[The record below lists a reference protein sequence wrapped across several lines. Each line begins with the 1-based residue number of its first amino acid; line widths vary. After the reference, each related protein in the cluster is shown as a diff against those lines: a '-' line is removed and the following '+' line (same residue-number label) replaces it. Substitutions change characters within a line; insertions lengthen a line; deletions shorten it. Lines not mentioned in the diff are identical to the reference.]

1 MQLCLGKVSNEGP
14 DKHSGFS
21 LSDEWGCRSDN
32 CFGARNAHAPEE
44 EDGEFLNE
52 PLENAPVVQK
62 LDEGDE
68 ENDGRNHTG
77 KEPSQLWNTRIG

>member
-1 MQLCLGKVSNEGP
+1 MQLCLGKVSDEGP

-44 EDGEFLNE
+44 EDREFLNE

-68 ENDGRNHTG
+68 ENDGRNHTS
-77 KEPSQLWNTRIG
+77 KEPSQLWNARIG